1 MPLSNKN
8 KMINVKVSKD
18 TFDFIKTFADKYKCS
33 VSSFCQDCIT
43 QAILT
48 HDKAA
53 HDPKQNGKSPDVYYK
68 QLAWFINATYDQRRK

>member
-1 MPLSNKN
+1 MPLSKNN

-18 TFDFIKTFADKYKCS
+18 TYDFIKTFADKYKCS

-48 HDKAA
+48 HDKRAN
-53 HDPKQNGKSPDVYYK
+53 DVRYSGSSPDVYYK
-68 QLAWFINATYDQRRK
+68 QLAWFINATYDERRK